1 VGHCICFCGRRGIG
15 FVYTAGNG
23 GMLVSKI
30 NRAEHVGWDNNS
42 GGFKRVCLRIFSLAH
57 RDAYTSVYSCALFAA
72 FCETSK
78 RLKNVWFF
86 GGVLA
91 KPAAEKG
98 FAAADCQA
106 RWWRH
111 PRHCA
116 TESPRV
122 TFSTQKMAGSQKGFR
137 RGWQAGTVQGMT
149 LAIALATPVS
159 HHD

>member
-1 VGHCICFCGRRGIG
+1 
-15 FVYTAGNG
+15 
-23 GMLVSKI
+23 MLVSKI
-30 NRAEHVGWDNNS
+30 NRAEHIKWGTNFW
-42 GGFKRVCLRIFSLAH
+42 GFKRVCHRIFSLAL
-57 RDAYTSVYSCALFAA
+57 RDAYRSAYCCALFAA

-98 FAAADCQA
+98 FAAADRNA

-116 TESPRV
+116 TERPQV
-122 TFSTQKMAGSQKGFR
+122 IFSTQKLAGSQKGFR

-149 LAIALATPVS
+149 LAIALATPAS